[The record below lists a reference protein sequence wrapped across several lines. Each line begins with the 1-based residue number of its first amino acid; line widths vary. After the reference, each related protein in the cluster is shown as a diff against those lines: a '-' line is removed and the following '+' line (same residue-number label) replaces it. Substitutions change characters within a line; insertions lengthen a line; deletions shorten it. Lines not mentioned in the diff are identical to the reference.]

1 MLFYYFINYISKI
14 IDKAEESF
22 NSQSINYVSPLRAHP
37 KRYYFLDKAKVN
49 TFLDTLD
56 GEAIAETLKEN
67 STLKD
72 SVNLWF
78 KKFNL
83 HIDVGPIK
91 DIIHQIVVKQ
101 NSLDLDITDVG
112 FGVSQVLP
120 VIIQGF
126 LSKEK
131 SITLIEQPEI
141 HLHPKMQADLAD
153 LFINISIKKD
163 DKKGLFKAKKY
174 LIIETHSEYL
184 LKRLRRRIS
193 ENIITP
199 NEIAIYYIEPQDEIS
214 GAKITKID
222 ISEKGA
228 FDWPKDFYTGD
239 LADDV
244 TEFLKNQM

>member
-1 MLFYYFINYISKI
+1 M
-14 IDKAEESF
+14 IDKAEEAF
-22 NSQSINYVSPLRAHP
+22 HTQSINYVSPIRAYP
-37 KRYYFLDKAKVN
+37 KRYYFLDKAKTN
-49 TFLDTLD
+49 IFLDTLD
-56 GEAIAETLKEN
+56 GEAIAEILKEN
-67 STLKD
+67 SKLKD
-72 SVNLWF
+72 SVNSWF

-83 HIDVGPIK
+83 HIDVGQLK
-91 DIIHQIVVKQ
+91 DIIHQIVVQQ
-101 NSLDLDITDVG
+101 NALDLDLTDVG

-153 LFINISIKKD
+153 LFIDIAINKSKKSVN
-163 DKKGLFKAKKY
+163 KF

-193 ENIITP
+193 EKVIG
-199 NEIAIYYIEPQDEIS
+199 NEQVGIYYIEPQNNNDGARIRKIEID
-214 GAKITKID
+214 G
-222 ISEKGA
+222 KGA
-228 FDWPKDFYTGD
+228 FDWPQDFYSGD

-244 TEFLKNQM
+244 TEFLKNQF